1 MHQFFVEDLSQS
13 VVALSPEESRHAA
26 SVLRVR
32 NGLSVLVTDG
42 RGLMCHAEVVDVSGK
57 SVSLKITE
65 RIADYGRRSY
75 ELCVAVAPT
84 KNIDRYEWFLEK
96 ATEIGIDRITP
107 LLCSHSERKVVKRD
121 RSEKVVLAAV
131 KQSQKAYVPQIDE
144 LTPFATF
151 LRDLP
156 ADAQLFIAHCDPDGD
171 KHELKELLLS
181 GGSYVILIGPEGDF
195 SPSEVDLAHKAG
207 FRSVALGLSRL
218 RTETAALYA
227 TALAAIQN
235 I

>member
-96 ATEIGIDRITP
+96 ADRK
-107 LLCSHSERKVVKRD
+107 SVV
-121 RSEKVVLAAV
+121 
-131 KQSQKAYVPQIDE
+131 
-144 LTPFATF
+144 
-151 LRDLP
+151 
-156 ADAQLFIAHCDPDGD
+156 
-171 KHELKELLLS
+171 
-181 GGSYVILIGPEGDF
+181 
-195 SPSEVDLAHKAG
+195 
-207 FRSVALGLSRL
+207 
-218 RTETAALYA
+218 
-227 TALAAIQN
+227 
-235 I
+235 